1 MGCDVDDRHLAF
13 TSTAH
18 RPYAKVLVAGAATG
32 AIDTDATAS
41 TKDNNFGRDEAAAS
55 SDGTDTRNNQS

>member
-18 RPYAKVLVAGAATG
+18 RPYAKVLVAGA
-32 AIDTDATAS
+32 IDTDATAS

-55 SDGTDTRNNQS
+55 FDGTDTRNNQS